1 MYRPPV
7 PGSVTT
13 GRVLLIAE
21 SVLWLLLGL
30 LVMILG
36 IVVIGVGSSFTIN
49 GQTTSLNGAATSVG
63 IAIVV
68 GGAILVGL
76 AVAGI
81 WSGAAM
87 GRLTAGPR
95 VTGLVLASLGLIIGI
110 LSAVGGSQTYVDASN
125 GTTFQST
132 PIPGLIL
139 IVVNALIIWGI
150 GVSGSARAAFSAPR
164 PAGYPMV
171 PPPGYAPG
179 PGYPPPG
186 YGPGPGYPP
195 PGYG

>member
-7 PGSVTT
+7 PGSVTM

-30 LVMILG
+30 LVVVLG
-36 IVVIGVGSSFTIN
+36 IVVITVGNSFTIN
-49 GQTTSLNGAATSVG
+49 GQANVVSGAASGVG
-63 IAIVV
+63 IAVAA

-76 AVAGI
+76 AITGI

-110 LSAVGGSQTYVDASN
+110 LSAFGGSQTYVDASN

-139 IVVNALIIWGI
+139 IVVNALIIFGI
-150 GVSGSARAAFSAPR
+150 GMSGPARAAFGAPR
-164 PAGYPMV
+164 AAGYPV
-171 PPPGYAPG
+171 A
-179 PGYPPPG
+179 PPPG
-186 YGPGPGYPP
+186 YGPGPGYP
-195 PGYG
+195 